1 MQISY
6 LCAKH
11 NDWVYGHPQEALHF
25 LARDEWQG
33 TTLFCDGQFRECIAY
48 LGCAFDIAVILLEVE
63 EGLNQSMIEKVKSLS
78 LLLCTAYESLRL
90 TEYRRAIE
98 RRVQAVL
105 QAVDGQGQPI
115 ALQRY
120 GA

>member
-48 LGCAFDIAVILLEVE
+48 LGCAFDIGIILLEVE
-63 EGLNQSMIEKVKSLS
+63 EGQNPVMLEKVKSLS
-78 LLLCTAYESLRL
+78 LLLCTAYEALQL
-90 TEYRRAIE
+90 PEYRHAIE
-98 RRVQAVL
+98 GRVKAVFH
-105 QAVDGQGQPI
+105 AVDGQVKPLS
-115 ALQRY
+115 LQQY
-120 GA
+120 SA

>member
-33 TTLFCDGQFRECIAY
+33 TTLFCDGQFRECIANDFKR
-48 LGCAFDIAVILLEVE
+48 CAYAHRS
-63 EGLNQSMIEKVKSLS
+63 EGSEKSGGRS
-78 LLLCTAYESLRL
+78 
-90 TEYRRAIE
+90 
-98 RRVQAVL
+98 
-105 QAVDGQGQPI
+105 
-115 ALQRY
+115 
-120 GA
+120 